1 MTTSWIWLSAAAL
14 ATGLVGGTISG
25 LLGVGGGI
33 VIVPVLEAALGSL
46 GVDATVRMPIA
57 VATSLATIV
66 PTSISSFRAHHRR
79 DAVDLDV
86 ARLWAPA
93 IAVGAVVGSVL
104 AARASARLLT
114 GVFGAVAALMA
125 IKMLLPLDGKALAPA
140 VPRGFWGR
148 SLPFAI
154 GVVSSMMGIG
164 GGTFSVPA
172 LTLLN
177 QPVHRAVGT
186 ANLLGLAI
194 AIPGTIGY
202 LFARPRAP
210 VPAGTI
216 GLVSLTSFLLL
227 APAAVLAAPL
237 GARLAHRLD
246 RRRLSAVFGVF
257 LGIVAVRMLLRTFA

>member
-1 MTTSWIWLSAAAL
+1 MTAWPLLCTAAL

-33 VIVPVLEAALGSL
+33 VIVPVLEAALGYL

-66 PTSISSFRAHHRR
+66 PTSISSFKAHHRR
-79 DAVDLDV
+79 GAVDLDL
-86 ARLWAPA
+86 ARLWAPP
-93 IAVGAVVGSVL
+93 IAVGALLGSAL
-104 AARASARLLT
+104 ATHAHARLLT
-114 GVFGAVAALMA
+114 GIFGTVAALMA
-125 IKMLLPLDGKALAPA
+125 IKMLLPLEGKPLAA
-140 VPRGFWGR
+140 GVPRSLAGR
-148 SLPFAI
+148 LLPTGI

-202 LFARPRAP
+202 LLARPRAP
-210 VPAGTI
+210 VPVGTV
-216 GLVSLTSFLLL
+216 GLVSVTSFLLL
-227 APAAVLAAPL
+227 APAAVLAAPF
-237 GARLAHRLD
+237 GAWLAHRLD
-246 RRRLSAVFGVF
+246 RRTLSAAFGVF
-257 LGIVAVRMLLRTFA
+257 LGIVAVRMLLRTFV

>member
-1 MTTSWIWLSAAAL
+1 
-14 ATGLVGGTISG
+14 
-25 LLGVGGGI
+25 
-33 VIVPVLEAALGSL
+33 
-46 GVDATVRMPIA
+46 MPIA

-79 DAVDLDV
+79 GAVDLDV

-93 IAVGAVVGSVL
+93 IAVGAVLGSVL
-104 AARASARLLT
+104 AARANARLLT

-186 ANLLGLAI
+186 ANLLGLAT
-194 AIPGTIGY
+194 ASP
-202 LFARPRAP
+202 
-210 VPAGTI
+210 
-216 GLVSLTSFLLL
+216 
-227 APAAVLAAPL
+227 
-237 GARLAHRLD
+237 AHRLPVRATG
-246 RRRLSAVFGVF
+246 RRRTGHPRLRESLSCCYSRRRPCLQRRWRAARAPARQTQVQRR
-257 LGIVAVRMLLRTFA
+257 VRPVPRWWPRGCCCVQ